1 MSGKNGFQA
10 FRSNPWSA
18 INFTNTSTI
27 SDGEDSFHWRRLATG
42 RKGRKSAK
50 GLPFQRSVLLT
61 SAFLV
66 PLRSLNYPSAHVTQL
81 PRDSADGRIIGSNVQ
96 SAVSVVH
103 SVDQEVYVRRIKRFF
118 FYSLKYM
125 NLLRVWI

>member
-1 MSGKNGFQA
+1 MERNKL
-10 FRSNPWSA
+10 
-18 INFTNTSTI
+18 FTNTSTI

-81 PRDSADGRIIGSNVQ
+81 PRHSADGRIIGSNVQ

-103 SVDQEVYVRRIKRFF
+103 GVDQEVYVRRIKHIFYGLKHINLLERSGIEPRFF
-118 FYSLKYM
+118 CLPA
-125 NLLRVWI
+125 